1 MKTKI
6 VLIAACAAAAIA
18 AVNAQQPATT
28 PTPESSARLGATA
41 GVGSAGGGVAVRAGI
56 AGVSSRAATTSAS
69 SSPVGGNVRGEI
81 NLPAQSYGTR
91 LNLIARRGTEPGAG
105 SIILTSP
112 HPAKDIDE
120 LSEDLT
126 VLNYIFGQN
135 LERTF
140 GDRGTE
146 YRLGVPITMRDNRL
160 VETTYLQD
168 FGILVKIHVPFPVL
182 SNDEHDKK
190 PENTTTPNNEWEKA
204 KRALYGGGEV
214 DPTATAAPQSTYDER
229 IVAELKRQIFD
240 ALKNVANIRHME
252 SNESVTVAVLGAA
265 TTTVATIDPLTGLPT
280 NVDSTRPTV
289 LTIHLR
295 KSDIDAAG
303 KASNGAE
310 DLAKTAVITTYLD
323 NPVTVRAS
331 GGGVGSGGYGVF
343 GGYGGG
349 FRYPPA
355 EPAAR

>member
-1 MKTKI
+1 
-6 VLIAACAAAAIA
+6 V
-18 AVNAQQPATT
+18 
-28 PTPESSARLGATA
+28 AR
-41 GVGSAGGGVAVRAGI
+41 RAGQ
-56 AGVSSRAATTSAS
+56 
-69 SSPVGGNVRGEI
+69 VG
-81 NLPAQSYGTR
+81 T
-91 LNLIARRGTEPGAG
+91 G

-140 GDRGTE
+140 GDRATE

-168 FGILVKIHVPFPVL
+168 FGVLVKIHVPFPVQ
-182 SNDEHDKK
+182 SSGEREKK
-190 PENTTTPNNEWEKA
+190 PETSTSANTEWEKA
-204 KRALYGGGEV
+204 RRALYGGGEV
-214 DPTATAAPQSTYDER
+214 DATATAVPQPLYDER

-240 ALKNVANIRHME
+240 ALKNAANIRHMDG
-252 SNESVTVAVLGAA
+252 NESVTVAVLGAA

-289 LTIHLR
+289 LTIRLR

>member
-6 VLIAACAAAAIA
+6 VLIAALAAAIA
-18 AVNAQQPATT
+18 VADAQQPSAA
-28 PTPESSARLGATA
+28 PKSDSSVRFGAGA
-41 GVGSAGGGVAVRAGI
+41 GAVSAGGGGVGVGGGVSLRSSASAPSTAPLSGYSRAELVMPDQPGGGTRWTSVARRAGQ
-56 AGVSSRAATTSAS
+56 
-69 SSPVGGNVRGEI
+69 VG
-81 NLPAQSYGTR
+81 T
-91 LNLIARRGTEPGAG
+91 G

-140 GDRGTE
+140 GDRATE

-160 VETTYLQD
+160 VETMYLQD
-168 FGILVKIHVPFPVL
+168 FGVLVKIHVPFPVQ
-182 SNDEHDKK
+182 SSSEHDKK

-214 DPTATAAPQSTYDER
+214 DPTATAAPQSAYDER
-229 IVAELKRQIFD
+229 IVAELKRQVFD
-240 ALKNVANIRHME
+240 ALKNAANIRHMDA
-252 SNESVTVAVLGAA
+252 NEWVTVAVLGAA

-289 LTIHLR
+289 MTIRLR
-295 KSDIDAAG
+295 KSEIDAAG
-303 KASNGAE
+303 KASNGSE

-323 NPVTVRAS
+323 NPVTVRATG

-355 EPAAR
+355 EPVTR